1 MKNLNLQNWFYW
13 GLGNLAIVALYGMAM
28 RYKIAFDFP
37 FLQQK
42 NLLHAHSHFAFNGWI
57 SQVLYAGLMLVIFPF
72 LTEGKRR
79 KYHLLMV
86 ANLIASFGMLF
97 AFTVGGYNVVS
108 ISFSTLSI
116 VIAVIYAVFFIKDQK
131 FLPANHPS
139 KKWAITGLLLNVLS
153 ALGPFSLAYMMA
165 TKHIDPNFYLGS
177 IYYYLHFQ
185 YNGWFFF
192 GSMAIAVAYVPATFK
207 SLNKYFWAFAI
218 AVIPTFFLSIL
229 WAKLP
234 LSVYVIAVAATF
246 LQLFAW
252 LALLYA
258 LVKFYKKHHS
268 EFSLGWAKWL
278 FMLAVIALTVKF
290 VLQAVSVIPSLSQLV
305 FGFRPIVIAYLHLVL
320 LGIYTFFLIGFLF
333 AKKIIQ
339 PSKKVKMFTFIFAFG
354 VLCNELFLGIQGVG
368 AFFYFSIPFIN
379 ILLFGA
385 AIALLI
391 GATGI
396 ALTSIWSRRT
406 VKVEA

>member
-1 MKNLNLQNWFYW
+1 MKKLNLQNWFYW
-13 GLGNLAIVALYGMAM
+13 GLGNLAIVALYGVAM

-72 LTEGKRR
+72 LTEYSRR
-79 KYHLLMV
+79 KYHVLMIF
-86 ANLIASFGMLF
+86 NLISSFGMLF
-97 AFTVGGYNVVS
+97 AFTAKGYNIVS

-116 VIAVIYAVFFIKDQK
+116 VIAIIYAIFFIRDQK
-131 FLPANHPS
+131 YMPAGHAS
-139 KKWAITGLLLNVLS
+139 KNWAITGLLLNVLS

-165 TKHIDPNFYLGS
+165 TKNVDPNFYLGS

-192 GSMAIAVAYVPATFK
+192 GSMAIAAAYLPATFK
-207 SLNKYFWAFAI
+207 ALNKYFWAFAI
-218 AVIPTFFLSIL
+218 AAIPTFFLSIL

-234 LSVYVIAVAATF
+234 LSVYVISVAATF

-252 LALLYA
+252 VALLYA
-258 LVKFYKKHHS
+258 LVKLYKKQQT
-268 EFSLGWAKWL
+268 EFSLGWGKWL
-278 FMLAVIALTVKF
+278 FVLALIALTLKF
-290 VLQAVSVIPSLSQLV
+290 VLQTVSVIPSLSQLV

-333 AKKIIQ
+333 AQKILQ
-339 PSKKVKMFTFIFAFG
+339 PTKMVKLFTFIFAFG
-354 VLCNELFLGIQGVG
+354 VLCNELFLGVQGVA
-368 AFFYFSIPFIN
+368 AFSYYPIAFIN
-379 ILLFGA
+379 EMLFGA
-385 AIALLI
+385 AIVLLV
-391 GATGI
+391 GATGMAI
-396 ALTSIWSRRT
+396 SSISKKS
-406 VKVEA
+406 KVTIDG